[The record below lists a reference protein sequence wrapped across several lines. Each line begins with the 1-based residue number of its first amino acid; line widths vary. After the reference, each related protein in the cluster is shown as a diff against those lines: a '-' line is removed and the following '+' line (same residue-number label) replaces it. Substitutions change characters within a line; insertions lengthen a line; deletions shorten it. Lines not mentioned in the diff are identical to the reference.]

1 MSLSPR
7 TSKLFATLALSTALM
22 AVPLFAPAAVAQTEK
37 PNILFI
43 MGDDIGWMQVVSY
56 QQGLGARRNAQH

>member
-1 MSLSPR
+1 MSFSPR

-43 MGDDIGWMQVVSY
+43 MGDDIGWMQVG
-56 QQGLGARRNAQH
+56 QLPTRAGARRNAQH